1 MKVCQAFAEQG
12 YCVLRNA
19 LSAADIIAFKN
30 SFAKIYGAHYAN
42 LERFAIADFVN
53 KYEVAY
59 RLPTNDSV
67 LSSVRSII
75 GGDFAWLPQADMHRN
90 ICTAM
95 HRDNPCRDEAFTGE
109 DWNEETDEY
118 RIVRV
123 AVYLT
128 SSSDSG
134 SQFIVSP
141 GSHTRPGKGYDLLD
155 LAVGDLLI
163 FDPRIYHGST
173 GARAIKDAIYLCFG
187 VRNMHS
193 RRLVEWFYT
202 ARKND
207 LGYSALNPDLRKIIA
222 HKGLLLY

>member
-1 MKVCQAFAEQG
+1 MKVHQAFAEQG

-19 LSAADIIAFKN
+19 LSMADISVFRN
-30 SFAKIYGAHYAN
+30 SFNEIHQTHYIN
-42 LERFAIADFVN
+42 LDRFAIADFVN
-53 KYEVAY
+53 KHEVAY
-59 RLPTNDSV
+59 GLPANASI
-67 LSSVRSII
+67 LSSVRSIL
-75 GGDFAWLPQADMHRN
+75 GDDFAWLPQADMHRN

-118 RIVRV
+118 RIARV

-128 SSSDSG
+128 SASDSG

-141 GSHTRPGKGYDLLD
+141 GSHVGPGQSYDLLD
-155 LAVGDLLI
+155 LAVGDLLL

-173 GARAIKDAIYLCFG
+173 GARAAKHAIYLCFG
-187 VRNMHS
+187 ARNMHS

-207 LGYSALNPDLRKIIA
+207 LGYSTLNPDLREVIA
-222 HKGLLLY
+222 RNGLLL